1 MNEHLK
7 TLSLLLTAYL
17 PKVAAAGIVFFAGR
31 WLANWVARIVA
42 RLLETNG
49 VEPTLVKFL
58 RPVIFNA
65 LLIVVLISSLR
76 QLGVDTSSFLTVIGA
91 AGLAVGLALKDS
103 LSHLSAGAMLVLFRP
118 FKIGDFIT
126 AAGVSGE
133 VREISLFNTELATVD
148 NQKIIVPNSSIV
160 NGIITNACAHPLR
173 RVDLTIGVGYQ
184 DDLRRAKEVLAT
196 VVEAETLALK
206 EPAPAILVVEL
217 AESSVNLACRVWVK
231 TEDYLRARSSLI
243 EGIKT
248 ALDQAGISIPFPQ
261 QEVRVFLDREPSR

>member
-65 LLIVVLISSLR
+65 LLIVVLITSLR

-91 AGLAVGLALKDS
+91 AGLAVGL
-103 LSHLSAGAMLVLFRP
+103 
-118 FKIGDFIT
+118 
-126 AAGVSGE
+126 
-133 VREISLFNTELATVD
+133 
-148 NQKIIVPNSSIV
+148 
-160 NGIITNACAHPLR
+160 
-173 RVDLTIGVGYQ
+173 
-184 DDLRRAKEVLAT
+184 
-196 VVEAETLALK
+196 
-206 EPAPAILVVEL
+206 
-217 AESSVNLACRVWVK
+217 
-231 TEDYLRARSSLI
+231 
-243 EGIKT
+243 
-248 ALDQAGISIPFPQ
+248 
-261 QEVRVFLDREPSR
+261 